1 MRGPSRRGFER
12 IQTDEDHPLKDWT
25 IRDSLDLY
33 HVLAYVQ
40 YERRPLIEK
49 VRRII
54 ESALRNDNISLEES
68 ARLLERYEQ
77 GLKGYTYLSGQA

>member
-1 MRGPSRRGFER
+1 M
-12 IQTDEDHPLKDWT
+12 KDWT

-33 HVLAYVQ
+33 HVLTYVQ

-54 ESALRNDNISLEES
+54 ESALRNDRISLEES

-77 GLKGYTYLSGQA
+77 GLKGYTYLSGRA